1 MQRLEASGC
10 ESGVRS
16 NLEPVF
22 AHYQE
27 LRLWASRVAL
37 VGAGEAETI
46 VERHYAESL
55 RAVPLVGSARTAVD
69 LGSGAGFPGLILAA
83 ARPDVEFWLFES
95 RGKKAAFLRSAAAKA
110 RLSCRVV
117 GARVSRRQPATEAVK
132 NKSIELIT
140 VRGVKIDKDTW
151 EGLRPALAEGAR
163 ILRWEGSAKVAPWPD
178 AKPGR
183 TLGLGGRGRK
193 VQEWLYSAR
202 GDG

>member
-10 ESGVRS
+10 EPLARS
-16 NLEPVF
+16 NFDPIF

-27 LRLWASRVAL
+27 LRIWASRVAL

-46 VERHYAESL
+46 IERHYAESL
-55 RAVPLVGSARTAVD
+55 RATPLVGGVRTAVD

-83 ARPDVEFWLFES
+83 ARPEVEFWLFES
-95 RGKKAAFLRSAAAKA
+95 RGKKAAFLRTAAAKA
-110 RLSCRVV
+110 KLSCRVV
-117 GARVSRRQPATEAVK
+117 GARVSRRQPAAEAVK
-132 NKSIELIT
+132 KKSIELVT

-151 EGLRPALAEGAR
+151 DGLWPALADGAR

-183 TLGLGGRGRK
+183 TLELGGRGRK

-202 GDG
+202 GDR